1 MAPVALGA
9 AWAGGWW
16 FAALIFLIGFY
27 ATIEWNR
34 ITGSAREAF
43 SIVNFV
49 ALAMAAMALQEIGGK
64 LALAFVLAGALLA
77 AAVALLRR
85 WPVFWPVSG
94 LLYLGI
100 AAVALV
106 WLRQWGGFL
115 LVLWLLLVI
124 WASDTG
130 AYLVGSRVGG
140 PKMAPRL
147 SPNKTWSGLVGG
159 CVTAGI
165 LSAVYARFAGGEAAA
180 FGYPFLQFLVGFVLA
195 GLSQV
200 GDIGES
206 SIKRR
211 FNVKDSGTIIPGHGG
226 VLDRVDSLIF
236 TAPVVAFS
244 IIVLRE
250 TGALPHG

>member
-16 FAALIFLIGFY
+16 FAALIFVIALY
-27 ATIEWNR
+27 ATVEWNR
-34 ITGSAREAF
+34 ITGSAQAAF
-43 SIVNFV
+43 TIVNGISL
-49 ALAMAAMALQEIGGK
+49 ALACMALQEVGGK

-77 AAVALLRR
+77 AVVALVRR
-85 WPVFWPVSG
+85 WPLAWPVAG
-94 LLYLGI
+94 LLYLG
-100 AAVALV
+100 AATVALL
-106 WLRQWGGFL
+106 WLREWGGFL

-140 PKMAPRL
+140 PKLAPRL

-165 LSAVYARFAGGEAAA
+165 LSAVYARIVGGETAA
-180 FGYPFLQFLVGFVLA
+180 FGYPFVQFLVGFVLA
-195 GLSQV
+195 GLSQI

-206 SIKRR
+206 TIKRR
-211 FNVKDSGTIIPGHGG
+211 FNVKDSGNIIPGHGG

-236 TAPVVAFS
+236 TAPLVALS
-244 IIVLRE
+244 IVLVRE
-250 TGALPHG
+250 LGALPHG

>member
-1 MAPVALGA
+1 
-9 AWAGGWW
+9 
-16 FAALIFLIGFY
+16 
-27 ATIEWNR
+27 
-34 ITGSAREAF
+34 
-43 SIVNFV
+43 
-49 ALAMAAMALQEIGGK
+49 
-64 LALAFVLAGALLA
+64 
-77 AAVALLRR
+77 VALLRR
-85 WPVFWPVSG
+85 WPLAWPVTG

-100 AAVALV
+100 AAVSLL

-140 PKMAPRL
+140 PKLAPRL

-159 CVTAGI
+159 CVTAGL
-165 LSAVYARFAGGEAAA
+165 LSTVFAKLAGGEAAA
-180 FGYPFLQFLVGFVLA
+180 FGYPFVQFLVGFVLA

-211 FNVKDSGTIIPGHGG
+211 FNVKDSGNIIPGHGG

-236 TAPVVAFS
+236 TAPLVALS
-244 IIVLRE
+244 IILLRE
-250 TGALPHG
+250 SGALPHG